1 MPLTASA
8 SLLATVNLIEYKIN
22 RSEQGA
28 GNKTTR
34 LRAPPGSDPSAR
46 LQVVSI
52 LCSMTLQRDAPLDT
66 RLSQQHREADLMAGI
81 SLDVQLRVLINRLLK
96 AVSAGGVEEAKPP
109 TFTPSAISTSCQLC
123 YSEEK
128 KSFQRRSER
137 EQKPGELPET
147 ITQLEEKMFQTIKQR
162 E

>member
-1 MPLTASA
+1 MPPTASA

-34 LRAPPGSDPSAR
+34 LRAPPGFSPSAR

-52 LCSMTLQRDAPLDT
+52 LCSMTLQRDTPLDI
-66 RLSQQHREADLMAGI
+66 RLSQHREADLMAGI
-81 SLDVQLRVLINRLLK
+81 SLDVQLRVLINRLLE

-109 TFTPSAISTSCQLC
+109 TFTPSAISTSCQTLLFRMKKVF
-123 YSEEK
+123 SET
-128 KSFQRRSER
+128 QRAGAEAWRT
-137 EQKPGELPET
+137 P
-147 ITQLEEKMFQTIKQR
+147 
-162 E
+162 